1 MAGTLAHRGPDDHR
15 VSCEPHLGLGF
26 RRLSIIDLAGGIQPI
41 TNEDR
46 SLVMVCNGEIFNYRA
61 LREELAAQGHH
72 FRTEGDVEVLLHL
85 YEEKGADFLES
96 VNGQFAVALYDRR
109 EQKLV
114 LARDPVGIAPLFYT
128 QQGDEWLFAS
138 EIKALL
144 AHPQLSPRVDLTGLD
159 QMLTLPGT
167 VSPRTLFEGV
177 HSVPPGHILTFRN
190 QSVSGRAYWDLDYP
204 QATELDPAKEPD
216 FDDLESRL
224 KKAVEDRLQAEV
236 QVGCYLSGGLDSSL
250 IGALIH
256 QCDTQKGAGFQ
267 RHAFSIGFQDDL
279 LDERRFQK
287 LVAEQMQ
294 AIHHTLLFD
303 SSDLEKRLRQ
313 AVYHAE
319 TPLRESYNTCS
330 LALSESV
337 RAQGIKVILTGEGAD
352 ELFGGYVGYRLDS
365 ERHLQEADDFSLE
378 AQLEREQRVKM
389 WGDDSVFYEKNY
401 TTFAEVKSALYAP
414 DLARQLPQF
423 DCSRAPLVDPKMLRG
438 RHPMHQRSY
447 LDFKLRLADHLLADH
462 GDRVSLANSVEAR
475 FPFLDR
481 SVIDWVRQ
489 VAPQWLIHEYSEKYP
504 LRKIA
509 AKHVP
514 TAILNRE
521 KFAFVAP
528 SCAVLLQ
535 SKASWVEDLLD
546 YDRIKAAGYFNAETV
561 ERLKQQYRLPGF
573 RLNTTFDVDLLMIVL
588 TFEIL
593 RESFS
598 IPTL

>member
-15 VSCEPHLGLGF
+15 VYCEPHLGLGF
-26 RRLSIIDLAGGIQPI
+26 RRLSIVDLAGGIQPI
-41 TNEDR
+41 SNEDR

-61 LREELAAQGHH
+61 LRQDLLGLGHQ
-72 FRTEGDVEVLLHL
+72 FQTDGDVEVLLHL
-85 YEEKGADFLES
+85 YEEKGTDFLES

-109 EQKLV
+109 AQKLI

-128 QQGDEWLFAS
+128 KLGDEWLFAS

-144 AHPQLSPRVDLTGLD
+144 AHPQLAPRVDLTGLD

-167 VSPRTLFEGV
+167 VSPRTLFERI
-177 HSVPPGHILTFRN
+177 HSVPPGHILTLRD
-190 QSVSGRAYWDLDYP
+190 QSMSGRAYWDLDYP
-204 QATELDPAKEPD
+204 QAAELDPAKEPD
-216 FDDLESRL
+216 FEDLETRL
-224 KKAVEDRLQAEV
+224 RQAVKDRLNAEV
-236 QVGCYLSGGLDSSL
+236 EVGCYLSGGLDSSL

-256 QCDTQKGAGFQ
+256 ECDRESGIGSQ
-267 RHAFSIGFQDDL
+267 RHAFSIGFQDKQ
-279 LDERRFQK
+279 LDESFFQK
-287 LVAEQMQ
+287 LAAEQMQ

-303 SSDLEKRLRQ
+303 SGDLEKRLRQ

-319 TPLRESYNTCS
+319 TPLKESYNTCS

-365 ERHLQEADDFSLE
+365 ERHLIDGDDFSLE
-378 AQLEREQRVKM
+378 SQLEREQRAQM
-389 WGDDSVFYEKNY
+389 WGDDSVFYERNY
-401 TTFAEVKSALYAP
+401 TAFTEVKSALYAP
-414 DLARQLPQF
+414 NIALQLPQF

-475 FPFLDR
+475 FPFLDP

-489 VAPQWLIHEYSEKYP
+489 VDPQWLIHELTEKYP

-514 TAILNRE
+514 AVILNRE

-528 SCAVLLQ
+528 SCATLLQ
-535 SKASWVEDLLD
+535 SGATWVEDLLD

-561 ERLKQQYRLPGF
+561 ERLKQQYRLPGYS
-573 RLNTTFDVDLLMIVL
+573 LNTTFDVDLLMIVL

-593 RESFS
+593 RECFT
-598 IPTL
+598 IPDL